1 MSKYVN
7 LFFLIRHFY
16 TIYGIFTRFYMIF
29 AQFYMIFNTILRN
42 LCDFNAIFC
51 QAQTF
56 CCQAPKTNLQSSDD
70 CGILPPQSTHT
81 QVTETEKL
89 HQATC
94 LKMDHAS
101 DQRPRLH
108 FILLL
113 VILKWFPLR
122 EELLCQMFPKG
133 WNWQNWF
140 DPPSPLILQK
150 KSCQCQHLGTFGQA
164 IPSLI

>member
-1 MSKYVN
+1 MSIY
-7 LFFLIRHFY
+7 FFCIRHFY

-51 QAQTF
+51 QAQIF

-94 LKMDHAS
+94 LKMDYAS
-101 DQRPRLH
+101 DQ
-108 FILLL
+108 
-113 VILKWFPLR
+113 
-122 EELLCQMFPKG
+122 C
-133 WNWQNWF
+133 
-140 DPPSPLILQK
+140 
-150 KSCQCQHLGTFGQA
+150 
-164 IPSLI
+164 